1 MEYCCCSF
9 TQSCLTLCDPHGL
22 QHTRLP
28 CPSPSP
34 RAGSNSC
41 PLSRWCHPTILSS
54 VIPFSSC
61 TQSFPAS
68 RSFPVS
74 QFFVSGGKRIGV
86 SASALVLPV
95 NIQDW
100 FPLGLIGLI
109 SLLSKGLSR
118 VFSSTNSPAPTSKAS
133 ILWCSAFFMVQLS
146 HLYMTTGKTTALT
159 MWNFVSK
166 VVSLFLTCCLVS
178 S

>member
-1 MEYCCCSF
+1 MFNSLWLHGLKHARL
-9 TQSCLTLCDPHGL
+9 SCPSLTSSLLKLMFIESLMSSNHLILCD
-22 QHTRLP
+22 
-28 CPSPSP
+28 
-34 RAGSNSC
+34 
-41 PLSRWCHPTILSS
+41 
-54 VIPFSSC
+54 PFSSC

-109 SLLSKGLSR
+109 SLLSKGLSS